1 LSPKGELAGAT
12 LVFDLDGTLV
22 DTAPDLVGTLNQILV
37 EHDLPAV
44 PLGSARRL
52 VGGGARRMLEH
63 GFREAGAT
71 FNADAAPEMVE
82 RFFDLYLERIAAE
95 SQPFPGVVEALD
107 GLKAEGA
114 KLVVCTNKRTSLA
127 EALLRELALIE
138 RFDVVAGPDTV
149 SACKPHPTHLIEA
162 IRMGGGDL
170 RRAVMVGDSDADA
183 RSAQAAGVPI
193 VLVSYGYTEVPVETL
208 GGDAIID
215 HFGALGP
222 VVNRLLGRASS
233 LMDGRRPLG

>member
-1 LSPKGELAGAT
+1 MSPKGPLAGAT

-22 DTAPDLVGTLNQILV
+22 DTAPDLVGTLNQMLV
-37 EHDLPAV
+37 ERGLPAV
-44 PLGSARRL
+44 SLSSARPL

-71 FNADAAPEMVE
+71 FNAGAAPEMVE
-82 RFFDLYLERIAAE
+82 RFIDLYLERIARE
-95 SQPFPGVVEALD
+95 SRPFPGVVEALD
-107 GLKAEGA
+107 RLRGEGA
-114 KLVVCTNKRTSLA
+114 RLVVCTNKRTSLA
-127 EALLRELALIE
+127 QALLQELALIE
-138 RFDVVAGPDTV
+138 RFDVVAGPDAV
-149 SACKPHPTHLIEA
+149 SAHKPHPAHLIEA

-193 VLVSYGYTEVPVETL
+193 VLVSYGYTEIPVESL
-208 GGDAIID
+208 GGNAVID

-222 VVNRLLGRASS
+222 VVNRLLGVGEAA
-233 LMDGRRPLG
+233 L